1 MAYTAIDDPEA
12 YFQTKIYTGNATDE
26 TAITLDGDTDMQPD
40 LIWIKDRDAQQHNR
54 LMDSVRGLK
63 QILRSDSDDTDLS
76 SFPYTAGSAD
86 GLHSI
91 DSDGF
96 TLTEDDSD
104 LGFNGSGS
112 KTVAWCWKAG
122 TSFSNDASATSIGSI
137 DSAGSVSDTSGF
149 SIVSWTGT
157 GSNGTIKHGLSSTP
171 KMIFCKRLDAGD
183 TWWSYNE
190 TVGAGG
196 QVYLNGSAAAGS
208 DGGVLWNTTAP
219 TSSVFSLGTNTG
231 VNGSGGTYVAFA
243 FADVQGFSKIGS
255 YEGVNNAD
263 GPFIYLG
270 FRPSFILIKDIDGAN
285 SWHIRDNKRSTY
297 NPSINFLVP
306 DSASAEVTAGE
317 KIDILSNGFKIRQTG
332 GKLND
337 AETYVYMAFAEAP
350 FVNSNGVP
358 NNAR

>member
-1 MAYTAIDDPEA
+1 MAAYTTIDNPA
-12 YFQTKIYTGNATDE
+12 LYFQVELYTGDGSGQSPTF
-26 TAITLDGDTDMQPD
+26 DGDTDMQPD
-40 LIWIKDRDAQQHNR
+40 LVWIKSRNSASYNH
-54 LMDSVRGLK
+54 MVFDSVRGATERLVPDGT
-63 QILRSDSDDTDLS
+63 QAEATATDSL
-76 SFPYTAGSAD
+76 TAFN
-86 GLHSI
+86 
-91 DSDGF
+91 SDGF
-96 TLTEDDSD
+96 TVVSDAEVNASTE
-104 LGFNGSGS
+104 
-112 KTVAWCWKAG
+112 TYVAWCWKAG

-243 FADVQGFSKIGS
+243 FADVQGFSKVGS

>member
-1 MAYTAIDDPEA
+1 MAAYTTVDNPEL
-12 YFQTKIYTGNATDE
+12 YFQVKLHTG
-26 TAITLDGDTDMQPD
+26 DGGGGSLTFDGSEDMAPD
-40 LIWIKDRDAQQHNR
+40 LVWSKSRSGALNHT
-54 LMDSVRGLK
+54 LFDSVRG
-63 QILRSDSDDTDLS
+63 
-76 SFPYTAGSAD
+76 AGSNKELTPNGYGAE
-86 GLHSI
+86 GGANSAAWGYLSAF

-96 TLTEDDSD
+96 TWLAGSSNAEN
-104 LGFNGSGS
+104 FNTSS
-112 KTVAWCWKAG
+112 ATYVHWCWKAG

-337 AETYVYMAFAEAP
+337 AETYVYMAFAHSP

-358 NNAR
+358 CNAR

>member
-1 MAYTAIDDPEA
+1 MAYTTIDDPTQ
-12 YFQTKIYTGNATDE
+12 YFNTVIWTGTSDAT
-26 TAITLDGDTDMQPD
+26 TSVTGVGHQPD
-40 LIWIKDRDAQQHNR
+40 FIWIKNR
-54 LMDSVRGLK
+54 AVADDHTLHDSVRGGTKTLF
-63 QILRSDSDDTDLS
+63 SNDDASEGTNTES
-76 SFPYTAGSAD
+76 IKSFDT
-86 GLHSI
+86 
-91 DSDGF
+91 DGF
-96 TLTEDDSD
+96 TTGNHRGTGGDD
-104 LGFNGSGS
+104 GN
-112 KTVAWCWKAG
+112 TMVAWCWKAG